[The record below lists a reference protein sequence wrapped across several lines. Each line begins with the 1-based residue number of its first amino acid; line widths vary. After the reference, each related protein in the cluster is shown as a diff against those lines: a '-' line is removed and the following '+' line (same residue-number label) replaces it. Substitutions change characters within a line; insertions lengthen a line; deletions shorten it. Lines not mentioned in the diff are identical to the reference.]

1 MYTVINVQNVALFC
15 DEWQKCPQLPSEALL
30 KFKKKDHG
38 MSRDWQIGSKM
49 AVGGRQVLGA

>member
-38 MSRDWQIGSKM
+38 MSRD
-49 AVGGRQVLGA
+49 

>member
-38 MSRDWQIGSKM
+38 MSRDWRIGPKM
-49 AVGGRQVLGA
+49 AVGGRQVLGV